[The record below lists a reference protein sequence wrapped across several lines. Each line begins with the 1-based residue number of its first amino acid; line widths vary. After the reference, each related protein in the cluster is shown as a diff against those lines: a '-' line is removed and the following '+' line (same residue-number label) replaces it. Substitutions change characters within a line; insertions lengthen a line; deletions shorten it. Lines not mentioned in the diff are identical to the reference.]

1 MGSYAC
7 QGAARPYMAVPPQE
21 AGQADLSLPTIA
33 VGVQVHLL
41 ELDCPGQPLHQ
52 DVVVAVFPP
61 LPADLDPLSSQPGRP
76 AVEFI
81 T

>member
-41 ELDCPGQPLHQ
+41 ELDCPG
-52 DVVVAVFPP
+52 
-61 LPADLDPLSSQPGRP
+61 
-76 AVEFI
+76 
-81 T
+81 